1 MIDLNNPNLSFILLS
16 SNKIDDLISVLYTRN
31 FSVVPIKGY
40 YKGNYEDS
48 VIAYSDIDNNELRN
62 HILILLNLFNQ
73 DCGFIKYLGHP
84 EVTKIF
90 KDGSERSMS
99 VTLYNTDD
107 ENISYLLNGI
117 SFSFVEKV
125 RYWKPTKLDDFKS
138 GMIVEYFNGNRWSE
152 KIVINPVQDWNDSLM
167 LLCKYDKLRV
177 VKDN

>member
-16 SNKIDDLISVLYTRN
+16 SNKIDDLISVLYTKD
-31 FSVVPIKGY
+31 FSVVAIKGY

-48 VIAYSDIDNNELRN
+48 VIAYADIDNNELRN
-62 HILILLNLFNQ
+62 QILILLNLFGQ
-73 DCGFIKYLGHP
+73 DCGFIKYLGQS
-84 EVTKIF
+84 EVIKIS
-90 KDGSERSMS
+90 KDGSERSMQL
-99 VTLYNTDD
+99 TLYNTDD
-107 ENISYLLNGI
+107 ENISYLLNGT

-125 RYWKPTKLDDFKS
+125 RYWKPTKLDDFKT
-138 GMIVEYFNGNRWSE
+138 GMIVEYFNGNRWNE

>member
-1 MIDLNNPNLSFILLS
+1 VIDLNNPNLSFILLS
-16 SNKIDDLISVLYTRN
+16 SNKIDDLISVLYTKD

-40 YKGNYEDS
+40 YRGNFEDS

-62 HILILLNLFNQ
+62 QILILLNLFDQN
-73 DCGFIKYLGHP
+73 CGFIKYLGQS
-84 EVTKIF
+84 EVTKIS
-90 KDGSERSMS
+90 KDGTEREMS

-107 ENISYLLNGI
+107 ENMSYLFNGT

-138 GMIVEYFNGNRWSE
+138 GMIVEYFNGNRWNQ
-152 KIVINPVQDWNDSLM
+152 KIVINPVQDWKDSLM